1 MRPAAAPFALVLSLF
16 SAACIAQAPP
26 KAATANSYPN
36 EAVVI
41 ERMETTIHMNADGTG
56 ERDMHVK
63 VRVQSEGAAQQF
75 GDLTF
80 PYASANET
88 LNIKYV
94 RVTKP
99 DGSVVETSPSDA
111 IEMPADVS
119 RQAPLYSDLKEKH
132 LPVRSV
138 SSGDTLEYEIDTS
151 INKADAPGQFWGS
164 EHFTPP
170 GTVVV
175 LAEVLTLDLPA
186 DKYVQVWS
194 PNHNPTITEQNGRR
208 IYSWNV
214 PQLVTA
220 PKNTGSDSAKSGPKD
235 PDEDADGRKLPSV
248 AWTTFHTWAEVGNW
262 YRGLELTQSAPT
274 DAIRVKADDL
284 TKDAKTPEDQ
294 VRALYEYVSTQTRY
308 VGIDFGIG
316 RYQPHLAAEILA
328 NQYGDC
334 KDKDTLLEALLRAKG
349 LSSAPALI
357 GAGIAP
363 VPEVPSPAVFNH
375 VITTVDLPG
384 GRIWLDST
392 PDSAP
397 FRYLSAIIRD
407 QKALVVPAGAPA
419 ELVSSP
425 ANPPYAFAERFEAT
439 GTLDDKGTLNGSM
452 VASYHDDMEVAVR
465 MLARGVAPAQWDK
478 ASQYISSMTGFGGT
492 TSDTQFKN
500 ANDPSAPIVMTY
512 DYTRKPFGDWVDLR
526 IVPLF
531 PALEFSAL
539 DSDSTEPKEDISLGA
554 PRTLIAVSTIHL
566 PADYQANL
574 PDPIHV
580 KTDFATFDKTYKY
593 EKGEIIA
600 ERDIV
605 VLKNKIPK
613 ADWKSYQTFT
623 KNISL
628 VGESWIQL
636 IAPEKAATVQSPVP
650 ISPNSSKVTRKE
662 KLPDG
667 RTVTITTISPP
678 PATPGSAAPAASAG
692 NTKPAPPTDE
702 SAADLMED
710 ARDKMRTGDWSGARD
725 ALDQVKAKNPNEQNL
740 WTYYAFVASG
750 DEHNSTEAIADL
762 HKELDAHPDNV
773 PAVAVLAQ
781 MQLSVHDSNGARH
794 TLQGYLRH
802 HSDDVNMSL
811 QLSQLEMNAGDY
823 DASLK
828 TLQAASKQNPDNR
841 ALQSMM
847 STALVHLGRNQ
858 EAAAAAE
865 SVLDGATDP
874 GILND
879 AAYTLSETGID
890 LNVAETASRKSIAS
904 QEEKSAGITT
914 EQANQ
919 EAFNNST
926 MIEADWDTLG
936 WILFREGK
944 NQEAESYLVAAWRSS
959 QNAEVGY
966 HLGQLYEA
974 MGQKKEAVNAYALAD
989 TAANNNTPP
998 DVSGP
1003 IKDNLARLKTAGF
1016 KPSEGGVQALQ
1027 DLRTYK
1033 VAKPKGVSGWGAFRL
1048 EVTNAGVIE
1057 SQQMSGSDQIAGIK
1071 PALEQ
1076 MKFAGLVPAESKAH
1090 LLLSAVISCTSG
1102 KECQVVLVPN
1112 GGLQT
1117 ERQSEPQ

>member
-1 MRPAAAPFALVLSLF
+1 MRPAAAPFALVLPLF

-26 KAATANSYPN
+26 KAAAANSYPN
-36 EAVVI
+36 EAAVI
-41 ERMETTIHMNADGTG
+41 ERMDTTYRMNADGTG

-63 VRVQSEGAAQQF
+63 VHLQSEGAAQQF

-80 PYASANET
+80 PYASANEALT
-88 LNIKYV
+88 IKYV

-99 DGSVVETSPSDA
+99 DGTVVETPATDA
-111 IEMPADVS
+111 IEMPADVT

-138 SSGDTLEYEIDTS
+138 SSGDTLEYEVDTT
-151 INKADAPGQFWGS
+151 INKPDAPNQFWGS

-170 GTVVV
+170 GTVIV
-175 LAEVLTLDLPA
+175 LAEDFTLDVPA

-194 PNHNPTITEQNGRR
+194 PKHKPTITEQNGRR

-220 PKNTGSDSAKSGPKD
+220 PKNTSGDSAKSTPKD

-262 YRGLELTQSAPT
+262 YRGLELAQSAPT
-274 DAIRVKADDL
+274 DAIRAKANDL

-349 LSSAPALI
+349 FSSAPALI

-375 VITTVDLPG
+375 VITTLDLPG

-397 FRYLSAIIRD
+397 FRYLGAVIRD
-407 QKALVVPAGAPA
+407 QKALVVPPGAPA
-419 ELVSSP
+419 ELVSTP
-425 ANPPYAFAERFEAT
+425 ANPPYAFAERLEANA
-439 GTLDDKGTLNGSM
+439 TLDDKGKLTSSM
-452 VASYHDDMEVAVR
+452 VATYHDDMEVAVR
-465 MLARGVAPAQWDK
+465 MLARGIAPAQWDK
-478 ASQYISSMTGFGGT
+478 ASQYISSLTGFGGT

-500 ANDPSAPIVMTY
+500 ANDPAAPIVMSY
-512 DYTRKPFGDWVDLR
+512 DYTRSPFGDWDNLR

-531 PALEFSAL
+531 PALELASL
-539 DSDSTEPKEDISLGA
+539 DSDSTEPQQDIQLGV
-554 PRTLIAVSTIHL
+554 PRALTAVTTIHL
-566 PADYQANL
+566 PAGYQANL
-574 PDPIHV
+574 PDPVHV
-580 KTDFATFDKTYKY
+580 KTDFVTFDKTYKY

-600 ERDIV
+600 ERDVV
-605 VLKNKIPK
+605 VLKSKIPK

-623 KNISL
+623 KNIDLGS
-628 VGESWIQL
+628 EAWIQL
-636 IAPEKAATVQSPVP
+636 IAPNKTAAAEINGSNKPASVSAPKEKKSKGSQTVAVVPAEPMPGTPAAT
-650 ISPNSSKVTRKE
+650 
-662 KLPDG
+662 
-667 RTVTITTISPP
+667 
-678 PATPGSAAPAASAG
+678 PATPRA
-692 NTKPAPPTDE
+692 NE

-710 ARDKMRTGDWSGARD
+710 ARDKMRTGDWSGARET
-725 ALDQVKAKNPNEQNL
+725 LDQVKAKNPKQQDL
-740 WTYYAFVASG
+740 WTYYAFIASG

-762 HKELDAHPDNV
+762 HKELDSHPDNV

-781 MQLSVHDSNGARH
+781 MQLSVHDSDGARH
-794 TLQGYLRH
+794 TLQDYLRH
-802 HSDDVNMSL
+802 HPDNVNISL
-811 QLSQLEMNAGDY
+811 QLSQLQMNAGDY
-823 DASLK
+823 NASLK
-828 TLQAASKQNPDNR
+828 TLQTASKQNPDNR

-890 LNVAETASRKSIAS
+890 LNIAEAASRKSIAA
-904 QEEKSAGITT
+904 QEEKSAGFTT

-919 EAFNNST
+919 EAFNNSS
-926 MIEADWDTLG
+926 MIEAGWDTLG

-959 QNAEVGY
+959 QNPEVGY

-974 MGQKKEAVNAYALAD
+974 TGQKKEATTTYALAD
-989 TAANNNTPP
+989 TATNNSTPP
-998 DVSGP
+998 DISGP
-1003 IKDNLARLKTAGF
+1003 IKDNLAKLKAAGF

-1027 DLRTYK
+1027 DLRTFK
-1033 VAKPKGVSGWGAFRL
+1033 VLKPKGVSGWGSFRL
-1048 EVTNAGVIE
+1048 EVTTAGVIE
-1057 SQQMSGSDQIAGIK
+1057 SQQMTGSDQIAGIK
-1071 PALEQ
+1071 PALAQ

-1090 LLLSAVISCTSG
+1090 LLLSAVVSCTSG
-1102 KECQVVLVPN
+1102 KDCQVVLVPN

-1117 ERQSEPQ
+1117 ERQ

>member
-1 MRPAAAPFALVLSLF
+1 MDRMRPADAPSALVLSLF
-16 SAACIAQAPP
+16 SAACIAQVPP
-26 KAATANSYPN
+26 KAATANPYAN
-36 EAVVI
+36 EAAVI
-41 ERMETTIHMNADGTG
+41 ERMDTTYRMNADGTG

-63 VRVQSEGAAQQF
+63 VHLQSEGAAQQF

-88 LNIKYV
+88 LTIKYV

-99 DGSVVETSPSDA
+99 DGTVVQTPATDA
-111 IEMPADVS
+111 IEMPADVT

-138 SSGDTLEYEIDTS
+138 SSGDTLEYEVDTS
-151 INKADAPGQFWGS
+151 INKADAPNQFWGS

-170 GTVVV
+170 GTVIV
-175 LAEVLTLDLPA
+175 LAEDFTLDLPA

-194 PNHNPTITEQNGRR
+194 PNHKPTITEQNGRR
-208 IYSWNV
+208 VYSWNV
-214 PQLVTA
+214 PQLVAA
-220 PKNTGSDSAKSGPKD
+220 PKNSGGDAAKSAPRD

-248 AWTTFHTWAEVGNW
+248 AWTTFHSWAEVGNW

-274 DAIRVKADDL
+274 DAIRARAGDL

-334 KDKDTLLEALLRAKG
+334 KDKDTLLEALLRARG
-349 LSSAPALI
+349 FSSAPALI

-397 FRYLSAIIRD
+397 FRYISAVIRD
-407 QKALVVPAGAPA
+407 QKALMVPPGAPA
-419 ELVSSP
+419 ELVSTP
-425 ANPPYAFAERFEAT
+425 ANPPYAFAERFVAD
-439 GTLDDKGTLNGSM
+439 GTLDNKGKLTSSM
-452 VASYHDDMEVAVR
+452 VATYHDDMEVAVR
-465 MLARGVAPAQWDK
+465 MLARGIAPAQWDK
-478 ASQYISSMTGFGGT
+478 ASQYISSLTGFGGT
-492 TSDTQFKN
+492 TSNTQFKN
-500 ANDPSAPIVMTY
+500 ANDPSAPLVMTY
-512 DYTRKPFGDWVDLR
+512 DYTRSPFGDWDDLR

-531 PALEFSAL
+531 PALELTSL
-539 DSDSTEPKEDISLGA
+539 DSDSSEPEEDIQLGA
-554 PRTLIAVSTIHL
+554 PRALTAVTTIHL
-566 PADYQANL
+566 PDGYQANL
-574 PDPIHV
+574 PDPVHV

-600 ERDIV
+600 ERNVV
-605 VLKNKIPK
+605 VLKSKVPR
-613 ADWKSYQTFT
+613 ADWKTYQTFT
-623 KNISL
+623 KNINL
-628 VGESWIQL
+628 GTESWIQL
-636 IAPEKAATVQSPVP
+636 IAPDKTAATE
-650 ISPNSSKVTRKE
+650 INGSKPASGSAHKE
-662 KLPDG
+662 KKTKASQ
-667 RTVTITTISPP
+667 TVAVAPAEPMPGNPAAT
-678 PATPGSAAPAASAG
+678 PATPPA
-692 NTKPAPPTDE
+692 NE
-702 SAADLMED
+702 SAANLMED
-710 ARDKMRTGDWSGARD
+710 ARDKMRTGDWSGARET
-725 ALDQVKAKNPNEQNL
+725 LDQVKAKNPKQQDL
-740 WTYYAFVASG
+740 WTYYAFIASG
-750 DEHNSTEAIADL
+750 DEHNSTEAIAYL
-762 HKELDAHPDNV
+762 HKELDSHPDNV

-781 MQLSVHDSNGARH
+781 LQLSVHDSDGARR
-794 TLQGYLRH
+794 TLQDYLRH
-802 HSDDVNMSL
+802 HPDNVDMSL
-811 QLSQLEMNAGDY
+811 QLSQLQMNAGDY
-823 DASLK
+823 NASLK
-828 TLQAASKQNPDNR
+828 TLQAASRQNPDNR

-890 LNVAETASRKSIAS
+890 LNIAEAASRKSIAA
-904 QEEKSAGITT
+904 QEEKSAGFTT

-919 EAFNNST
+919 EAFNNSI
-926 MIEADWDTLG
+926 MIEAGWDTLG

-959 QNAEVGY
+959 QNPEVGY
-966 HLGQLYEA
+966 HLGQLYES
-974 MGQKKEAVNAYALAD
+974 MGNKKEAATTYALAD
-989 TAANNNTPP
+989 TATSNSTPP
-998 DVSGP
+998 DISGP
-1003 IKDNLARLKTAGF
+1003 IKDNLARLKAAGF
-1016 KPSEGGVQALQ
+1016 KPGEGGVQALQ
-1027 DLRTYK
+1027 NLRMYK
-1033 VAKPKGVSGWGAFRL
+1033 VARPKSVSGWGAFRL
-1048 EVTNAGVIE
+1048 EVTNAGLIE

-1071 PALEQ
+1071 PALAQ
-1076 MKFAGLVPAESKAH
+1076 MKFAGLVPPESKAH
-1090 LLLSAVISCTSG
+1090 LLLSAVVSCTSG
-1102 KECQVVLVPN
+1102 KDCEVVLVPN

-1117 ERQSEPQ
+1117 ERQ

>member
-1 MRPAAAPFALVLSLF
+1 MRQAPAPFALVLSLF

-26 KAATANSYPN
+26 KAATANPYAN

-41 ERMETTIHMNADGTG
+41 ERMETRVRMNADGTG
-56 ERDMHVK
+56 TRNVNVIM
-63 VRVQSEGAAQQF
+63 RVQSEGTAQQF

-99 DGSVVETSPSDA
+99 DGTVVETPSSNA
-111 IEMPADVS
+111 IEMPSDVT

-151 INKADAPGQFWGS
+151 INKAEAPGQFWGTQ
-164 EHFTPP
+164 HFTPP
-170 GTVVV
+170 GSLVV
-175 LAEVLTLDLPA
+175 LAEVFTLDVPA

-194 PNHNPTITEQNGRR
+194 PNHKPTITEQNGRR
-208 IYSWNV
+208 IYSWDV

-220 PKNTGSDSAKSGPKD
+220 PKNTSSDAAKSAPKD

-262 YRGLELTQSAPT
+262 YRGLELTQSQPT
-274 DAIRVKADDL
+274 DAIRAKASDL

-334 KDKDTLLEALLRAKG
+334 KDKDTLLESLLRAKG
-349 LSSAPALI
+349 FSPAPALI

-397 FRYLSAIIRD
+397 FRYLSAVIRD

-419 ELVSSP
+419 ELVSTP
-425 ANPPYAFAERFEAT
+425 ANPPYPFAEQFQAT
-439 GTLDDKGTLNGSM
+439 GTLDDKGQLTGSM
-452 VASYHDDMEVAVR
+452 TATYHDDVEVAIR
-465 MLARGVAPAQWDK
+465 MLARSIAPAQWDK
-478 ASQYISSMTGFGGT
+478 ASQYVSSMTGFGGT
-492 TSDTQFKN
+492 TSNTQFKN
-500 ANDPSAPIVMTY
+500 ANEPSAPIVMTY
-512 DYTRKPFGDWVDLR
+512 DYSRKPFGDWDDLR

-539 DSDSTEPKEDISLGA
+539 DSDKPAPEEDIQLGA
-554 PRTLIAVSTIHL
+554 PRKLTAISTIHL
-566 PADYQANL
+566 PTGYQVNL

-593 EKGEIIA
+593 EKGEIVA
-600 ERDIV
+600 EREIV
-605 VLKNKIPK
+605 VLKSKIPK
-613 ADWKSYQTFT
+613 DDWKSYQTFT
-623 KNISL
+623 KDISL
-628 VGESWIQL
+628 AGESWIQL
-636 IAPEKAATVQSPVP
+636 IPPEKTTTAKVSPP
-650 ISPNSSKVTRKE
+650 SAPNTSKVTRKQ

-667 RTVTITTISPP
+667 RTATVVTLSPSPGAP
-678 PATPGSAAPAASAG
+678 PAAAAAANPAAAEA
-692 NTKPAPPTDE
+692 TAPPANE
-702 SAADLMED
+702 SAAELMQD
-710 ARDKMRTGDWSGARD
+710 ASEKMRSGDWSSARQ
-725 ALDQVKAKNPNEQNL
+725 ALDQVKAKDPKEQDL
-740 WTYYAFVASG
+740 WTFYAFIASE
-750 DEHNSTEAIADL
+750 DEHNSSEAVADL
-762 HKELDAHPDNV
+762 RKELDAHPDNLR
-773 PAVAVLAQ
+773 AVAVLAQ
-781 MQLSVHDSNGARH
+781 MQLSTHDGGGARH
-794 TLQGYLRH
+794 TLENYLRRH
-802 HSDDVNMSL
+802 PDNAEMSL
-811 QLSQLEMNAGDY
+811 QLSQLEINAGDFN
-823 DASLK
+823 AALK
-828 TLQAASKQNPDNR
+828 TLDAATKQHPDNR

-874 GILND
+874 GVLND

-890 LNVAETASRKSIAS
+890 LNVAEAASRKSITA
-904 QEEKSAGITT
+904 QEEKSAEMTT
-914 EQANQ
+914 EQANAA
-919 EAFNNST
+919 AFANST
-926 MIEADWDTLG
+926 MIEAGWDTLG

-944 NQEAESYLVAAWRSS
+944 NEEAESYLEAAWRAS
-959 QNAEVGY
+959 QIAEVGY

-974 MGQKKEAVNAYALAD
+974 MGKKKEAATAYALAE
-989 TAANNNTPP
+989 AAIDNNTAP
-998 DVSGP
+998 DISGP
-1003 IKDNLARLKTAGF
+1003 IKDNLARLKTAGI
-1016 KPSEGGVQALQ
+1016 KPAAGGVQALQ

-1033 VAKPKGVSGWGAFRL
+1033 VLKPKDVSGWGTFRL
-1048 EVTNAGVIE
+1048 EVTTAGVIE
-1057 SQQMSGSDQIAGIK
+1057 SQQMTGSDQIAGIK
-1071 PALEQ
+1071 PALAQ

-1090 LLLSAVISCTSG
+1090 LLLSAVISCGSG

-1117 ERQSEPQ
+1117 ERQ

>member
-1 MRPAAAPFALVLSLF
+1 MRPAAAPYALAISLF

-26 KAATANSYPN
+26 KAAAANSYAK
-36 EAVVI
+36 EAAVI
-41 ERMETTIHMNADGTG
+41 ERMDTTYRMNADGTG

-63 VRVQSEGAAQQF
+63 VRLQSEGAAQQF

-88 LNIKYV
+88 VTIKYV

-99 DGSVVETSPSDA
+99 DATVIETPPGNA
-111 IEMPADVS
+111 IEMPADVT

-138 SSGDTLEYEIDTS
+138 SSGDTLEYEVDTS

-170 GTVVV
+170 GTVIV
-175 LAEVLTLDLPA
+175 LAQVFTLDVPA
-186 DKYVQVWS
+186 GKYLQVWS
-194 PNHNPTITEQNGRR
+194 PNHKSTITEQNGRR

-214 PQLVTA
+214 PQLVAA
-220 PKNTGSDSAKSGPKD
+220 PKTSDGDSAKSAPKD
-235 PDEDADGRKLPSV
+235 PDQDADGRKLPSV

-262 YRGLELTQSAPT
+262 YRGLELAQSAPT
-274 DAIRVKADDL
+274 DAIRAKANDL

-349 LSSAPALI
+349 FSSAPALI

-375 VITTVDLPG
+375 VITTVDLPS

-397 FRYLSAIIRD
+397 FRYLTAVIRD

-419 ELVSSP
+419 ELLSTP
-425 ANPPYAFAERFEAT
+425 ANPPYAFAERFEANA
-439 GTLDDKGTLNGSM
+439 TLDDKGKLTSSM
-452 VASYHDDMEVAVR
+452 VATYHDDDEVIVR
-465 MLARGVAPAQWDK
+465 MLARGIAPAQWDK

-492 TSDTQFKN
+492 TSNTQFKN

-512 DYTRKPFGDWVDLR
+512 DYTRSPFGDWDDLR

-531 PALEFSAL
+531 PALELSAL
-539 DSDSTEPKEDISLGA
+539 DNNSTEPKEDIQLGT
-554 PRTLIAVSTIHL
+554 PRALTAVTTIHL
-566 PADYQANL
+566 PAGYQANL
-574 PDPIHV
+574 PDPVHV
-580 KTDFATFDKTYKY
+580 KTAFATFDKTYKY
-593 EKGEIIA
+593 ENGEIIA
-600 ERDIV
+600 ERDVV
-605 VLKNKIPK
+605 VLKNKIPRS
-613 ADWKSYQTFT
+613 DWKSYQAFT
-623 KNISL
+623 SNIDLGS
-628 VGESWIQL
+628 EMWIQL
-636 IAPEKAATVQSPVP
+636 IAPEKTM
-650 ISPNSSKVTRKE
+650 KVHVFGA
-662 KLPDG
+662 DQ
-667 RTVTITTISPP
+667 P
-678 PATPGSAAPAASAG
+678 PAGSDAPEKKSKNTPAVARSTSSTPAPAGSPAASAADQ
-692 NTKPAPPTDE
+692 PAAAPTSQ
-702 SAADLMED
+702 SALSLMQD
-710 ARDKMRTGDWSGARD
+710 ARDKMRSGDWSGARQ
-725 ALDQVKAKNPNEQNL
+725 ALDQVKAKNPKEQDL
-740 WTYYAFVASG
+740 WTYYAFIATG
-750 DEHNSTEAIADL
+750 DEHNSSEAIADL

-773 PAVAVLAQ
+773 PAVATLAQ
-781 MQLSVHDSNGARH
+781 MQMSAHDSAGARH
-794 TLQGYLRH
+794 TLQDYLH
-802 HSDDVNMSL
+802 HHPDNVDMSL
-811 QLSQLEMNAGDY
+811 QLSQLDMNAGDY
-823 DASLK
+823 NAALK
-828 TLQAASKQNPDNR
+828 TLDTATRQHPDDRSLQAMQSS
-841 ALQSMM
+841 ALF
-847 STALVHLGRNQ
+847 HLGRNQ

-890 LNVAETASRKSIAS
+890 LSVAEAASRKSIAS
-904 QEEKSAGITT
+904 QEEKSAAITT

-919 EAFNNST
+919 EAFANSN
-926 MIEADWDTLG
+926 MIEAGWDTLG

-944 NQEAESYLVAAWRSS
+944 NQEAESYLVAAWRAS
-959 QNAEVGY
+959 QIAEVGY

-974 MGQKKEAVNAYALAD
+974 MGHKKEAATAYALAD
-989 TAANNNTPP
+989 TASNSNTPP

-1003 IKDNLARLKTAGF
+1003 IKDNLARLKAAGF

-1033 VAKPKGVSGWGAFRL
+1033 IAKPRDVSGWGAFRL

-1057 SQQMSGSDQIAGIK
+1057 SQQMTGSNQIAGIK
-1071 PALEQ
+1071 PALAQ

-1102 KECQVVLVPN
+1102 KECQVVLVPS

-1117 ERQSEPQ
+1117 ERQ